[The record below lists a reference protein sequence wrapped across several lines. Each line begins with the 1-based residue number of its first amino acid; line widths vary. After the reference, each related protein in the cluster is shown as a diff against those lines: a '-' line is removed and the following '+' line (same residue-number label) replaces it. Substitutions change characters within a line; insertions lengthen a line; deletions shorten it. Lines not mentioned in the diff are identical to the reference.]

1 MKSYLLAAVAGAF
14 CALHGALAQTVS
26 PELLKPENRTVSSSK
41 QFTVFGGTRQERS
54 DLARRA
60 ERLKEG
66 LQSELGIGT
75 NWRDPILLVLTPGD
89 ALRLRQPRVF
99 VQVFDAGEAGRKIEV
114 NISPGALAD
123 RLAVDGGI
131 VRAILLEVSLQKQK
145 FEGGRFVDP
154 PSWIVSA
161 VTAALARGDAALGA
175 PVYAALLEGKGMPK
189 LQRFLKE
196 NGEVLRGRAR
206 EIHSAQSFALYRAL
220 SEASGGK
227 ARVAGNLTLS
237 EPARDPVERF
247 GQTWPDLLEEPERAA
262 RMWAL
267 SVARLASPDRTDSL
281 SSADSG
287 SRLSAVI
294 ASLDVEESGLEPSEA
309 LLELARTP
317 EGRFRFERAAGE
329 LRQLG
334 FRAHPLYAALIE
346 EYRTMF
352 DGLARK
358 KRRGFA
364 AKFDEAEGL
373 RLALDDRSGE
383 ITDYL
388 NWYQANAPAMEPA
401 AVDLASVLPREPV
414 VRRNDAISR
423 YLDSVEQR
431 GW

>member
-1 MKSYLLAAVAGAF
+1 MDA
-14 CALHGALAQTVS
+14 
-26 PELLKPENRTVSSSK
+26 
-41 QFTVFGGTRQERS
+41 
-54 DLARRA
+54 ARRFVA
-60 ERLKEG
+60 HTLAITFARLPKRQ
-66 LQSELGIGT
+66 L
-75 NWRDPILLVLTPGD
+75 GD

-99 VQVFDAGEAGRKIEV
+99 VQVFDAGEAGRKVEV

-123 RLAVDGGI
+123 RLAVEAGI

-145 FEGGRFVDP
+145 FAGGRFVDP
-154 PSWIVSA
+154 PSWIVAA

-189 LQRFLKE
+189 LPRFLKE

-206 EIHSAQSFALYRAL
+206 EIHAAQSYALYRAL
-220 SEASGGK
+220 AEATGGK
-227 ARVAGNLTLS
+227 ARVAENLTLS

-247 GQTWPDLLEEPERAA
+247 GQTWSDLLAEPDRAA
-262 RMWAL
+262 RIWAL
-267 SVARLASPDRTDSL
+267 SVARLASPERTDFV
-281 SSADSG
+281 SSADSAAK
-287 SRLSAVI
+287 LSAVL
-294 ASLDVEESGLEPSEA
+294 ASLGVEDSELEPSAA

-317 EGRFRFERAAGE
+317 EGRFRFERAAAE

-334 FRAHPLYAALIE
+334 FRAHPLYAALVE
-346 EYRTMF
+346 EYRAMF

-364 AKFDEAEGL
+364 LKFDEAEGL

-388 NWYQANAPAMEPA
+388 NWYQANAPAMESGP
-401 AVDLASVLPREPV
+401 VDLAAVLPPEPAA
-414 VRRNDAISR
+414 RRNDAISR